1 MMERLDANKDGKIQK
16 DEMGGDR
23 MAKMM
28 DRLDA
33 DGDGRISKD
42 EAKKMRGKRKKPSE

>member
-1 MMERLDANKDGKIQK
+1 
-16 DEMGGDR
+16 MGGDR